1 MKKLKLLLDA
11 KKLNFLIKNEN
22 IKKNFN
28 KSLSK
33 LIPISGT
40 IRSKQLKFPLKVETL
55 RQDNLLT
62 FINNS
67 KIVYK
72 KKNNLSFL
80 TDSSS
85 LARQTNSETI
95 FAKWFIIA
103 NNKKTILF
111 NIITNNNHN
120 LF

>member
-1 MKKLKLLLDA
+1 MVSRGLLLLFG
-11 KKLNFLIKNEN
+11 KRVWEKNEN

-40 IRSKQLKFPLKVETL
+40 IGSKQLKFPLKVETFK
-55 RQDNLLT
+55 QDNLLT

-72 KKNNLSFL
+72 KKKKF
-80 TDSSS
+80 
-85 LARQTNSETI
+85 I
-95 FAKWFIIA
+95 F
-103 NNKKTILF
+103 F
-111 NIITNNNHN
+111 NWQ
-120 LF
+120 